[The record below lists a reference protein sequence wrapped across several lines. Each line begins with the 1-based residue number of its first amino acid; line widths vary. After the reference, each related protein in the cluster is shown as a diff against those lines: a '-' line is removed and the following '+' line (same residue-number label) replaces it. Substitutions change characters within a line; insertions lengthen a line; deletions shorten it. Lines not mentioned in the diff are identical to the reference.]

1 MSLKRFDREMTS
13 IYEEK
18 KKLMRG
24 WERKF
29 SVAHSLDYE
38 HSPDMCSNG
47 SPNDPSTNQLNR

>member
-47 SPNDPSTNQLNR
+47 SPQSS